1 MLYVRQCSLDAFDFI
16 INHMKIVKVTK
27 FILQGIR
34 EREFFFWHVWFFFF
48 NSLGFEFITQC
59 VGQMCKK

>member
-16 INHMKIVKVTK
+16 INHMKIVKVKK

-34 EREFFFWHVWFFFF
+34 EKEFSFWHVWFFFF
-48 NSLGFEFITQC
+48 YSLGFEFITQC
-59 VGQMCKK
+59 TGQMCKK